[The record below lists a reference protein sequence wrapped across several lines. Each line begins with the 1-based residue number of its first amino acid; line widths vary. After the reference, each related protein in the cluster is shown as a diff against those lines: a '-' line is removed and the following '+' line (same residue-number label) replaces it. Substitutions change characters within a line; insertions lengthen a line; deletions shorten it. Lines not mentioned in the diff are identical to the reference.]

1 MGSVYPMGSAPAEP
15 APPLISRILFTPRAQ
30 AVGTCALLV
39 LNAIPVIGF
48 LLYILSNSTNV
59 PILDTWGF
67 VPALYAFVVHGHVSL
82 SSLWAPDGSAR
93 PVLWR
98 ILMLV
103 VAKDFHFNV
112 QLIKVLAVPCAVL
125 ELSVC
130 YWAVRR
136 TLGNGR
142 TWQGLLLLLPI
153 TSILF
158 GWSNWETILEEWNVQ
173 NIAAVA
179 FALIAIMS
187 VACIFAAAN
196 SRSKMLLALGIVCCL
211 IASLLGEPGLLSWP
225 ACLVVSFFPWVR
237 GRIVQRSCLVLAA
250 LVFFAIYL
258 PGTASTPIQY
268 DLLHLG
274 SVIEFAVA
282 ALGNGILGMVD
293 NQPALGVALAFG
305 ILQVVLCLAAMIVVL
320 RTTPARREPYRI
332 YIGLIAF
339 GLGGAL
345 SIALARLDFGLATA
359 SSSRYVVTT
368 APTII
373 GLYLLCVRVY
383 LDAHALHHRTSATRP
398 IRPEGPG
405 YVIVADDERPHTER
419 RKETAFGSL
428 GVIAALTM
436 LLASGFAD
444 VDQYHFGSERN
455 AYFTSLEDYAC
466 HASSATDGQL
476 ELFQY
481 DPSGGE
487 PGLDLLRVAIG
498 ELYEARLS
506 VFSGTTCATLPSTGN
521 VGTPIATPVATAT
534 PKATATTDVA
544 TAITATSATLS
555 GTVNDNGLYANGGGT
570 SEWYIRISASANGS
584 SPTLFGEN
592 GFTGA
597 ASPSGTLRGLEHN
610 TTYYFQVSVSNS
622 HGTVDGAWVGFTTT
636 G

>member
-1 MGSVYPMGSAPAEP
+1 MANTLGDP
-15 APPLISRILFTPRAQ
+15 APPLMVRIRSTPPAQ

-39 LNAIPVIGF
+39 LNAIPIIGF
-48 LLYILSNSTNV
+48 LLFILSYSTNV

-82 SSLWAPDGSAR
+82 SSLWAADGHAR

-98 ILMLV
+98 LLMLV

-112 QLIKVLAVPCAVL
+112 QLIKTLAVPCALL
-125 ELSVC
+125 ELSAC

-136 TLGNGR
+136 TLANAR
-142 TWQGLLLLLPI
+142 TWQRLLLLLPI
-153 TSILF
+153 TSIVF
-158 GWSNWETILEEWNVQ
+158 GWTNWESILEEWNVQ

-179 FALIAIMS
+179 FALIAVMS
-187 VACIFAAAN
+187 VACIFAAAS
-196 SRSKMLLALGIVCCL
+196 SRSNMLLALGIVCCL

-225 ACLVVSFFPWVR
+225 VCIVVSFFPWVR
-237 GRIVQRSCLVLAA
+237 GRIVQRTCLVLAA

-258 PGTASTPIQY
+258 PGTASTPLQY
-268 DLLHLG
+268 DLPHLG

-305 ILQVVLCLAAMIVVL
+305 ILQVALCLAAMIVVL
-320 RTTPARREPYRI
+320 RTTPTKREPYRI
-332 YIGLIAF
+332 YVGLIAF
-339 GLGGAL
+339 GLVGAL

-373 GLYLLCVRVY
+373 GLYLLCVRFY
-383 LDAHALHHRTSATRP
+383 LDAHALHHRTSAPRP
-398 IRPEGPG
+398 ITPERPGN
-405 YVIVADDERPHTER
+405 VIVADDERPHTER
-419 RKETAFGSL
+419 WKESAFGSL

-444 VDQYHFGSERN
+444 VDEYHLGGGRN
-455 AYFTSLEDYAC
+455 AYFTSLEYYAC

-481 DPSGGE
+481 DLSGGE
-487 PGLDLLRVAIG
+487 PGLGLLRVAIA
-498 ELYEARLS
+498 ELHEARLS
-506 VFSGTTCATLPSTGN
+506 VFSGNTCATLPSTGN
-521 VGTPIATPVATAT
+521 VGTSTATPQATAT
-534 PKATATTDVA
+534 SQATTDVA

-555 GTVNDNGLYANGGGT
+555 GTVNDSGLYADGGGT
-570 SEWYIRISASANGS
+570 SEWYIRISASASGS

-597 ASPSGTLRGLEHN
+597 ASPSGTLTGLEHN